1 MSRIG
6 DVIASVLKSPQTL
19 DDYYLMASMQIAQGR
34 YDEAMVS
41 VDKCLAVAGNDTAL
55 LDDLWTKKGCLYA
68 MSGDY
73 DRTLSSFAKVS
84 DGGASSADI
93 TQIMAQIYIER
104 GDLKSAAERIAAYL
118 KNAPDDADM
127 QALIA
132 QVCYLEG
139 DYEQAEA
146 HYTVLLGLVD
156 DADGQYHL
164 MRASCREQLEQF
176 EGALADYA
184 QAAQLGFSD
193 KGLCWAQAALCAYQ
207 LGLSEDVLSYGEQA
221 AQTGSDQ
228 ASWDLVY
235 EAMGVSALQLTQYD
249 ASVSYFNKALEAN
262 AALVDAYYYRGV
274 AYMALQQYDAAAQD
288 FGASIERGERTTDCY
303 FNRALCELQI
313 GHNDAAKADLET
325 VLTLSDDATLVAAA
339 QAILNEI

>member
-1 MSRIG
+1 
-6 DVIASVLKSPQTL
+6 
-19 DDYYLMASMQIAQGR
+19 
-34 YDEAMVS
+34 
-41 VDKCLAVAGNDTAL
+41 
-55 LDDLWTKKGCLYA
+55 
-68 MSGDY
+68 
-73 DRTLSSFAKVS
+73 
-84 DGGASSADI
+84 
-93 TQIMAQIYIER
+93 
-104 GDLKSAAERIAAYL
+104 
-118 KNAPDDADM
+118 
-127 QALIA
+127 
-132 QVCYLEG
+132 
-139 DYEQAEA
+139 
-146 HYTVLLGLVD
+146 
-156 DADGQYHL
+156 
-164 MRASCREQLEQF
+164 MRASCREQLGQF

-207 LGLSEDVLSYGEQA
+207 LGQSEDVLSYGEQA
-221 AQTGSDQ
+221 AQAGSDQ

-288 FGASIERGERTTDCY
+288 FGASIERGERMTDCY

-313 GHNDAAKADLET
+313 GQNDAAQADLET